1 VDQGPDHPTGDD
13 TIQSLAR
20 GLAVIRSFDAEHPAQ
35 TLSEVARRTG
45 LSRATA
51 RRVLHTLRSLGYADV
66 DGRQFTLSP
75 RVLDLGYAYLSSQPL
90 SDLIEPFIEQLSAEL
105 HESVS
110 VAVLDDCDIIYVA
123 RVATSRLM
131 TIAIGI
137 GSRLPAPTTSMG
149 RVLLADLP
157 NAERRRRLAEV
168 ELPRRTD
175 MTITTKAALLDE
187 LDRVA
192 DQGWAL
198 MDQELEL
205 GVRSIAAP
213 VRDRSG
219 RAVAAMNV
227 ATHAGRT
234 SVEEIHDRF
243 LPALVTTARDVSDA
257 LASR

>member
-1 VDQGPDHPTGDD
+1 MERQAEPAAADD

-20 GLAVIRSFDAEHPAQ
+20 GLAVIRSFDADHPTQ

-51 RRVLHTLRSLGYADV
+51 RRVLHTLAHLGYADL
-66 DGRQFTLSP
+66 DGRQFALSP
-75 RVLDLGYAYLSSQPL
+75 RVLDLGYAYLSSLPL

-110 VAVLDDCDIIYVA
+110 VAVLDNCDIIYVA

-131 TIAIGI
+131 TIAISI

-157 NAERRRRLAEV
+157 PAERRRRLTEV
-168 ELPRRTD
+168 ELPARTAT
-175 MTITTKAALLDE
+175 TITTKAALLNE
-187 LDRVA
+187 LGRVA
-192 DQGWAL
+192 EQGWAL
-198 MDQELEL
+198 MDQELEQ

-234 SVEEIHDRF
+234 SIDEIHSRF
-243 LPALVTTARDVSDA
+243 LPALVATANEVSVA
-257 LASR
+257 LAKR